1 MELLQQKIGYTFKNI
16 SYLHEALTH
25 SSYANE
31 QHNPK
36 IVSNERLE
44 FLGDAVLS
52 IISAEYLFKKFPEY
66 PEGKLSKLR
75 SSLVCTQS
83 LSSFANE
90 LTLGE
95 YLYLGKGEAA
105 SGGAQRP
112 TILENAFEALI
123 AAIYLDGGMQPT
135 KKFVLSFLSR
145 EVNNHHTNFKDYKTA
160 LQEIVQKNPD
170 ETFNYVLVGESGP
183 DHDKRFEVEV
193 HINSNAIAKGVGRSK
208 KQAEQEAAK
217 EALIMMG
224 CIDG

>member
-90 LTLGE
+90 LSLGE

-105 SGGAQRP
+105 P
-112 TILENAFEALI
+112 
-123 AAIYLDGGMQPT
+123 
-135 KKFVLSFLSR
+135 FLKTPLRHSLPPFISTAVCSR
-145 EVNNHHTNFKDYKTA
+145 
-160 LQEIVQKNPD
+160 QKNL
-170 ETFNYVLVGESGP
+170 FCLFS
-183 DHDKRFEVEV
+183 HAR
-193 HINSNAIAKGVGRSK
+193 
-208 KQAEQEAAK
+208 
-217 EALIMMG
+217 
-224 CIDG
+224 

>member
-90 LTLGE
+90 LSLGE

-123 AAIYLDGGMQPT
+123 AAIYLDGGI
-135 KKFVLSFLSR
+135 
-145 EVNNHHTNFKDYKTA
+145 
-160 LQEIVQKNPD
+160 QEIVQKNPD

>member
-83 LSSFANE
+83 LSSFSNE
-90 LTLGE
+90 LSLGE